1 MLGGHKWESRRDS
14 LQPKRLNQICVW
26 VSPAETQVSSGLSWG
41 QGLVCSSLG
50 GVACGIS
57 PLGRVTISFTIEA
70 PSRQPTNLKTL
81 IPKKLLHYCKT
92 SRAHNRFPNLGILQ
106 RVWELPGNLTLKASG
121 IWLQNFHRTGETD
134 TGGHKQN
141 LVLTRTPDKGA
152 VTPQETEPDLP
163 VSVQQ
168 SLVETW
174 FDSGLLQGQVYW
186 LQ

>member
-1 MLGGHKWESRRDS
+1 MLGGDKWESRRDS
-14 LQPKRLNQICVW
+14 LPPKRLNQICVW
-26 VSPAETQVSSGLSWG
+26 VSPAETQMVCHGDRGS
-41 QGLVCSSLG
+41 VCSSLG
-50 GVACGIS
+50 GAACGIS
-57 PLGRVTISFTIEA
+57 PLGEVTISFTIEA

-81 IPKKLLHYCKT
+81 TPKKLSHYCKT
-92 SRAHNRFPNLGILQ
+92 SRVHNRVPNLGILQ

-121 IWLQNFHRTGETD
+121 IWLQNFHMTGETD

-163 VSVQQ
+163 VSVQE
-168 SLVETW
+168 SLVEAW